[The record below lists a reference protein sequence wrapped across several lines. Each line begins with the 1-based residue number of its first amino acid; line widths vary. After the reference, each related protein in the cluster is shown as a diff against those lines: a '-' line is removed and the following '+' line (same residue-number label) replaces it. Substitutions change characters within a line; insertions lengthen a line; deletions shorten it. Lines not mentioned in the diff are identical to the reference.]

1 MSDCI
6 QVITTTANRE
16 EAETI
21 ARALVEERLAA
32 CVQIVGPIT
41 SVYRWQRRIET
52 SSEWQCLIKSRQT
65 LWEPLLAAI
74 RRLHSY
80 QVPEILVLNV
90 TAGNPDYLA
99 WLAAE
104 TPTLPSLP

>member
-1 MSDCI
+1 VKTISDYI
-6 QVITTTANRE
+6 QVTTTTGSRE
-16 EAETI
+16 EADRI
-21 ARALVEERLAA
+21 ARSLVEQRLAA

-41 SVYRWQRRIET
+41 SVYRWEGRIQT
-52 SSEWQCLIKSRQT
+52 SPEWQCLIKSRQT

-80 QVPEILVLNV
+80 QVPEILVLSII
-90 TAGNPDYLA
+90 AGNEDYLA

-104 TPTLPSLP
+104 TQRP